1 MTDFKPIPG
10 LEGRYSIS
18 PQGRVYSHLRGT
30 LLRPSLTLDG
40 YPQVKLSD
48 ASRVQRSYSVH
59 RLVAETFIG
68 GIDGFEVHHLD
79 GDPSNPSLEN
89 LRIVTRRIHRELDKR
104 GELHHNAKLDESAVK
119 MIRNAPRGILPEY
132 LGRIFGVNAR
142 TVRDVLNGESWSHV

>member
-10 LEGRYSIS
+10 FEGRYSIS
-18 PQGRVYSHLRGT
+18 PQGQVYSHLRDK

-40 YPQVKLSD
+40 YPQVILYGVGR
-48 ASRVQRSYSVH
+48 ARCTRQVH

-68 GIDGFEVHHLD
+68 GIDGVEVHHLD

-104 GELHHNAKLDESAVK
+104 GELHHNAKLDESAVR

-142 TVRDVLNGESWSHV
+142 TVRDVLNGESWSHL